1 MAFISVV
8 ASALF
13 PLFPSL
19 FSPVAD
25 SAEREGMRIRK
36 KEQFCVLCCLSLSL
50 ALFFVLIRLP
60 RRPFCTCV
68 WPRCRLAPNLARIEA
83 HPLLPP

>member
-36 KEQFCVLCCLSLSL
+36 KEQFCGVLSLSFSL
-50 ALFFVLIRLP
+50 VLFFVLIRLP

-68 WPRCRLAPNLARIEA
+68 WPRYRLAPNLARIET
-83 HPLLPP
+83 HSLLPP